1 MKYLVTH
8 FNIQSP
14 EDLFQTARDLLAAS
28 VAPSGFES
36 FVNTPEGIDG
46 YIQEQQYDE
55 TEMIHHIN
63 TLPIKNIKITYRTYL
78 VEDKDWNKEWED
90 QGFKPIAIDDT
101 VLIYDARHTKNPHPG
116 ISSDHIEI
124 GIDAV
129 QAFGTGTHTTTRMMI
144 SNLLQMDLNG
154 KRVLDCGCGT
164 GILGI
169 AASKMGAKE
178 TVGYDIDDWSVRNA
192 KHNAEINGIKN
203 LNILH
208 GDAGVLQEI
217 KGKFDLVLANI
228 HRNIILQD
236 MPAFKSVMKQG
247 GLLAISGFYLSDIP
261 ALLEKAE
268 TLGFKKKRQQNDEE
282 WACLTLQLS

>member
-8 FNIQSP
+8 FSIQSS
-14 EDLFQTARDLLAAS
+14 EALFQTARDLLAAG
-28 VAPSGFES
+28 VTQAGFES

-46 YIQEQQYDE
+46 YVQEQQYDE
-55 TEMIHHIN
+55 TEMIDDIN
-63 TLPIKNIKITYRTYL
+63 ALPIKDVKISYQTNP
-78 VEDKDWNKEWED
+78 VEDKDWNKDWED
-90 QGFKPIAIDDT
+90 QGFEPIAIDDT

-129 QAFGTGTHTTTRMMI
+129 QAFGTGTHATTRMMI

-178 TVGYDIDDWSVRNA
+178 TVGYDIDDWSVRNT

-203 LNILH
+203 LKILQ
-208 GDAGVLQEI
+208 GDSAVLKKT
-217 KGKFDLVLANI
+217 KGKFDIVLANI

-236 MPAFKSVMKQG
+236 MPAFKSVMKQR

-261 ALLEKAE
+261 VLLEKAG
-268 TLGFKKKRQQNDEE
+268 TLGFEKKQQQNDGE